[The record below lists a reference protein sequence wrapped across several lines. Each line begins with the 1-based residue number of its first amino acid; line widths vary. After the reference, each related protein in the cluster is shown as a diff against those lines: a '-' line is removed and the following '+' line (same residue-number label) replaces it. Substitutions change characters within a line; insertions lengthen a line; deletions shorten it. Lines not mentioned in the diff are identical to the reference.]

1 MSLAHLEVNFMQ
13 GDGYGSIFILH
24 VAIQC
29 DQHPLFKML
38 SFLQCV
44 LLPSVSKSSGYES
57 ISLYFTSNG
66 SAFLPVQCYRCWW
79 IDFGSCVYRTSAL
92 THWFVSAK
100 QSVFTVLPVCMTPPP
115 SHCSMP
121 LSVTWK
127 PAADVISLVCPTAQ
141 QDWHLHSNCCH
152 QRQCMDVD
160 PKPRVHFARMH
171 VSVRFSELGFISHVR
186 VDIGAWELCQRW
198 LVVSASTPLWVSET
212 E

>member
-79 IDFGSCVYRTSAL
+79 IDIGSCVYRTSAL

-121 LSVTWK
+121 LPVTWK
-127 PAADVISLVCPTAQ
+127 PAADVISLVPVP
-141 QDWHLHSNCCH
+141 LHSKTDISTATAAIKDNAWTWTLSRVYILH
-152 QRQCMDVD
+152 GCMS
-160 PKPRVHFARMH
+160 RC
-171 VSVRFSELGFISHVR
+171 GF
-186 VDIGAWELCQRW
+186 QN
-198 LVVSASTPLWVSET
+198 
-212 E
+212 

>member
-13 GDGYGSIFILH
+13 GDGYGSMFILH

-100 QSVFTVLPVCMTPPP
+100 QSVFTGLPVCMTPLP
-115 SHCSMP
+115 SHCSNP
-121 LSVTWK
+121 SQLLESFVKGGWWYLRLHLCE
-127 PAADVISLVCPTAQ
+127 SLKQSSCKILENPF
-141 QDWHLHSNCCH
+141 WHVFTHLL
-152 QRQCMDVD
+152 
-160 PKPRVHFARMH
+160 F
-171 VSVRFSELGFISHVR
+171 FF
-186 VDIGAWELCQRW
+186 
-198 LVVSASTPLWVSET
+198 
-212 E
+212 

>member
-13 GDGYGSIFILH
+13 GDGYGSMFILH

-79 IDFGSCVYRTSAL
+79 L
-92 THWFVSAK
+92 TLGP
-100 QSVFTVLPVCMTPPP
+100 VFTEQVLLPTDLSQPSKAFSLGFLSAWHPHLPTVPTPPSYLKACSWCDFP
-115 SHCSMP
+115 SLSHCTARLTSP
-121 LSVTWK
+121 HQLLPWK
-127 PAADVISLVCPTAQ
+127 T
-141 QDWHLHSNCCH
+141 
-152 QRQCMDVD
+152 
-160 PKPRVHFARMH
+160 MH
-171 VSVRFSELGFISHVR
+171 GRG
-186 VDIGAWELCQRW
+186 
-198 LVVSASTPLWVSET
+198 P
-212 E
+212 